1 MARTISFWIL
11 YVEQWR
17 RQLYGALGHVP
28 PPPRLPR
35 VSFLVHFGV
44 NMTANYP
51 SIVRTVICQQLTAV
65 SINADC

>member
-1 MARTISFWIL
+1 MARTISFWISGVAS
-11 YVEQWR
+11 YM
-17 RQLYGALGHVP
+17 GHWGTC
-28 PPPRLPR
+28 PPRLPR